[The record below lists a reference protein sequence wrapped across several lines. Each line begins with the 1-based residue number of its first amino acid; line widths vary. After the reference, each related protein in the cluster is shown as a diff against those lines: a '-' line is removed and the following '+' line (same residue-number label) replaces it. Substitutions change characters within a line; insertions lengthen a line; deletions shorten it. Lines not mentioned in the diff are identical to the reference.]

1 MNIHTY
7 TFSSLLKIKPRI
19 ERFTNKGMIPTKEIC
34 WWEEEDNDNDNNN
47 KGTGSGTIILHYY
60 YTLR

>member
-19 ERFTNKGMIPTKEIC
+19 ERFTDKGMIPTKAIC
-34 WWEEEDNDNDNNN
+34 WWEEDDNDNNN
-47 KGTGSGTIILHYY
+47 KGTGCGTIILHYY

>member
-19 ERFTNKGMIPTKEIC
+19 ERFTDKGMIPTKEIC
-34 WWEEEDNDNDNNN
+34 WWEEDDNDNNN